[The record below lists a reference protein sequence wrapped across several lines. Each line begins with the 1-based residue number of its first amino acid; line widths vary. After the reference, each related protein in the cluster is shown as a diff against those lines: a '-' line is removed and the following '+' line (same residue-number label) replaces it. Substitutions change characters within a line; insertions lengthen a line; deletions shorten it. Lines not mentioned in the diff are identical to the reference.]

1 MKKSTI
7 SLINITVYAG
17 NVYLN
22 KTVDEVCEKAQKVLA
37 TLGRVIPF

>member
-1 MKKSTI
+1 MTRSKI

-22 KTVDEVCEKAQKVLA
+22 KLDFCLA
-37 TLGRVIPF
+37 VHHQGR